1 MAAPVSQL
9 EQTMISG
16 MDYCAFYRVIISTGG
31 SQDEGKGIYKGA
43 ICFERLCSESSPD
56 ARPAQTMDFAIL
68 SGDIE

>member
-16 MDYCAFYRVIISTGG
+16 MDYCAFYQVIISTGG

-43 ICFERLCSESSPD
+43 IGFEWLCSESS
-56 ARPAQTMDFAIL
+56 PAQTMDFAVL